1 MRQLIGNLKKYWVQ
15 VVIIALFL
23 GLQAYADLSLP
34 TYTQDIIDVGIQ
46 NKGIEHILPEKTT
59 KDEYENAQIFMSK
72 SEKSLW
78 KSAYK
83 KDGKLYVRT
92 ENSSEKL
99 QKLDDKLLIPV
110 VLTYQLGHTSVK
122 DFKSMVKSS
131 MEKSS
136 DTRVKVMAG
145 KIDGMSIDELEKF
158 LKQDIKT
165 FKAKDEKGNIKTYVD
180 TRPILGKMISS
191 GQMDDKAIAKA
202 EKQMKKTVEAVGE
215 RTLKSMA
222 ITYAYNSHEAAGI
235 DVDRVQKDYLWSAG
249 IRMFMM
255 ALLMFLAAGVA
266 AVIASRVGANIGR
279 NLRREVFT
287 NVMRFSS
294 GEMDKFSTASL
305 ITRSTNDVQQ
315 VQNVTTMML
324 RMVMFAPIMGIWGI
338 IKVAQTGANMGY
350 IVALGVIFIM
360 LFVLFIFAITMP
372 KFKIMQDLVD
382 GVNRVAREILTG
394 LSVIRAFGREK
405 ESEARFETENE
416 KLKKT
421 QLFTT
426 RVMSMMQPSM
436 QLFMFALVIVVTWVS
451 AHRIGDG
458 ELEVGAM
465 TAFITYSMMIVMSF
479 VLLTVMSIIL
489 PRAGVA
495 AKRISEVIETE
506 SSIKESE
513 TPEHIEEPK
522 GLVRFENVDFMY
534 PDAEQKVL
542 SDIDFVAKPGE
553 TTAIIGSTG
562 SGKSSLI
569 NLIPRFF
576 DVTGGRITIDGVDIR
591 NLSLKELRS
600 YIGLVPQKGI
610 LFSGTIE
617 SNIKFGNHDASDEEV
632 SEAAEIAQAMEF
644 INEKEEKF
652 HSDIAQGGSNVS
664 GGQKQRLAIARAI
677 AKNPKILIFDD
688 SFSALDMKTD
698 KKVRKE
704 LSKKAKDATKI
715 IIAQRVST
723 ILNAEQILVLDEGKL
738 VGKGTHKELMETCEV
753 YKQIALSQLSN
764 KELEEL

>member
-1 MRQLIGNLKKYWVQ
+1 MRQLIRNLKPYRVQ
-15 VVIIALFL
+15 VLIIALFL

-59 KDEYENAQIFMSK
+59 KEEYENAQIFMNEDEKKLWRSSYK
-72 SEKSLW
+72 REGRLYARSENREDRLNE
-78 KSAYK
+78 A
-83 KDGKLYVRT
+83 
-92 ENSSEKL
+92 
-99 QKLDDKLLIPV
+99 DDKLLTPI

-131 MEKSS
+131 MEKSGEQEAKLMS
-136 DTRVKVMAG
+136 AKV
-145 KIDGMSIDELEKF
+145 DDMSVEELEKL
-158 LKQDIKT
+158 LKRDIKT
-165 FKAKDEKGNIKTYVD
+165 FKAEDEKGKVKTYVD
-180 TRPILGKMISS
+180 TRIILSDMISS
-191 GQMDDKAIAKA
+191 GQMDKSAVAKIK
-202 EKQMKKTVEAVGE
+202 KQTERTVGAVGQ

-222 ITYAYNSHEAAGI
+222 ITYAHDSDKAAGVN
-235 DVDRVQKDYLWSAG
+235 VDKVQKDYLWSSG
-249 IRMFMM
+249 IRMFIM
-255 ALLMFLAAGVA
+255 ALVMFLAAGVA
-266 AVIASRVGANIGR
+266 AAVASGVGANIGR
-279 NLRREVFT
+279 DLRRKVFA
-287 NVMRFSS
+287 NVMNFS
-294 GEMDKFSTASL
+294 GEDMDKFSTASL

-338 IKVAQTGANMGY
+338 VKVIRTGANMGY
-350 IVALGVIFIM
+350 ILAVGVALIM
-360 LFVLFIFAITMP
+360 MFVLFIFAVTMP
-372 KFKIMQDLVD
+372 KFKLMQDLVD

-394 LSVIRAFGREK
+394 LSVIRAFGRER
-405 ESEARFETENE
+405 ESAKRFEAENE
-416 KLKKT
+416 RLKRT

-451 AHRIGDG
+451 SHRIDSG

-495 AKRISEVIETE
+495 AKRISEVIEVE
-506 SSIKESE
+506 PSVKEVENPDKIQNPEGLIK
-513 TPEHIEEPK
+513 
-522 GLVRFENVDFMY
+522 FENVSFKY
-534 PDAEQKVL
+534 PDADKEVL
-542 SDIDFVAKPGE
+542 SEISFEAKPGE

-576 DVTGGRITIDGVDIR
+576 DVTCGKITVDGVDIR
-591 NLSLKELRS
+591 KLGLKELRS
-600 YIGLVPQKGI
+600 YIGLVPQKGV
-610 LFSGTIE
+610 LFSGTVE
-617 SNIKFGNHDASDEEV
+617 SNIKFGNDSASYEEIA
-632 SEAAEIAQAMEF
+632 EAAEISQAMEF
-644 INEKEEKF
+644 IEEKEDRFQSEI
-652 HSDIAQGGSNVS
+652 SQGGSNVS

-677 AKNPKILIFDD
+677 AGKPKILIFDD

-698 KKVRKE
+698 KKVRRK
-704 LSKKAKDATKI
+704 LSEKAGKATKI

-723 ILNAEQILVLDEGKL
+723 ILKAEQILVLDEGRIA
-738 VGKGTHKELMETCEV
+738 GKGTHQELMKNCEI
-753 YKQIALSQLSN
+753 YRQIALSQLSN